1 MVFRKRG
8 KHSSRT
14 RRRVPGLWQKNR
26 LLDALI
32 RTVSVGGM
40 REEADG
46 WGFLFSEESHV
57 KCDLDGQFFV
67 VMMDPSW
74 REKDLDE
81 PPHE

>member
-1 MVFRKRG
+1 MSVDNPEEMAPPEPDEAT
-8 KHSSRT
+8 SRLT
-14 RRRVPGLWQKNR
+14 GV
-26 LLDALI
+26 
-32 RTVSVGGM
+32 

-57 KCDLDGQFFV
+57 KCDLEGQFFV